1 MVTSK
6 NLGYLGSSIGSY
18 FLKQKCIVAKSI

>member
-18 FLKQKCIVAKSI
+18 FLKQKYIVAKSI

>member
-1 MVTSK
+1 MVFST

-18 FLKQKCIVAKSI
+18 ILREKYIVAKSI